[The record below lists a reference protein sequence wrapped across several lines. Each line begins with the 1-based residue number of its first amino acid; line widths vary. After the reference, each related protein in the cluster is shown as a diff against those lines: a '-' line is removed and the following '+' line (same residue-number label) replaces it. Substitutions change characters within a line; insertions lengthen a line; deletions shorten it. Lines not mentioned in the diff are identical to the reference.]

1 MTHITIDVHNVA
13 GGTRPGDTVAFWAPS
28 YRAGS
33 DDSLISTDRVE
44 VELVDGK
51 GEVDLEP
58 GQVFVEVRTM
68 VSQTPALVIVPDTD
82 VTVELGELMDHP
94 IYTGPMSEYLPNRDL
109 VNNTDALDAR
119 WDGDILTVAG
129 VSSPPLTGPK
139 GDKGDPGEP
148 GEPGKDGIDGKPGE
162 RGERGP
168 AGEPGRDGV
177 DGKPGEKGER
187 GEQGPKGDAFTYS
200 DFTPEQLEALKGE
213 KGEPGPA
220 GERGPQGVPGEPG
233 KDGQDGT
240 MTFEDLTPE
249 QRESL
254 RGPAGADGSDGKP
267 GKPGPA
273 GEQGEPGV
281 PGNPGPKGDKGDPF
295 TYEDFTDEQL
305 QALKGEQ
312 GEPGK
317 PGPAGPAG
325 SNGKDGQD
333 GSTGPQGPRGEA
345 FTYDDFTP
353 EQLEALKGERGE
365 RGLPGEDGA
374 KGDPGEPGKDGV
386 DGKPGERGPRGLPG
400 EQGPKGDKG
409 DPFEYEDFTS
419 EQLKALTGPQGPK
432 GATGARGPAGT
443 TSWSGITDKP
453 STFPPA
459 KHTHTVSEIT
469 DGVDK
474 KYVDAAV
481 AAAGSDSVEFV
492 TELPSSLSDKKIY
505 VLTND
510 VIHGTA
516 IYKGGDLIATNGYIE
531 LDPANAGTMNIRY
544 SYEINIPIED
554 PYATTEAPI
563 ISAWWDLVDKVN
575 RFAQN
580 SDALNSIPPVVLRG
594 SFQKTQFS
602 DYSGQ
607 VDRDYVSRAARDEL
621 NLPST
626 PTVYL
631 KRSYPSRGVLTK
643 LKSITVD
650 CSGIT
655 PNNSDGDN
663 LFQNSQLEEITL
675 LNTGHLKSFA
685 YMFQYSRNLRN
696 IHGVVDTH
704 SAIYLSDMFNGCEN
718 LKNGHVHLSVKP
730 VGVDDRRIIENSGLT
745 KEPFLKVES

>member
-82 VTVELGELMDHP
+82 VTVELGELMEHP

-109 VNNTDALDAR
+109 VNNVDALDAR

-139 GDKGDPGEP
+139 GDKGEP
-148 GEPGKDGIDGKPGE
+148 GEPGKDG
-162 RGERGP
+162 
-168 AGEPGRDGV
+168 V
-177 DGKPGEKGER
+177 DGKPGEQGPRGLPGDKGER
-187 GEQGPKGDAFTYS
+187 GEQGPKG
-200 DFTPEQLEALKGE
+200 
-213 KGEPGPA
+213 
-220 GERGPQGVPGEPG
+220 ERGPQGEPG

-240 MTFEDLTPE
+240 MTFEDLTHE

-254 RGPAGADGSDGKP
+254 RGPRGIPGKDGERGERGLPGESGKDGKP
-267 GKPGPA
+267 GD
-273 GEQGEPGV
+273 
-281 PGNPGPKGDKGDPF
+281 KGDKGDPF

-317 PGPAGPAG
+317 PGPAG
-325 SNGKDGQD
+325 K
-333 GSTGPQGPRGEA
+333 
-345 FTYDDFTP
+345 
-353 EQLEALKGERGE
+353 
-365 RGLPGEDGA
+365 
-374 KGDPGEPGKDGV
+374 
-386 DGKPGERGPRGLPG
+386 PG

-432 GATGARGPAGT
+432 GAKGARGPAGT

-453 STFPPA
+453 STFPPE
-459 KHTHTVSEIT
+459 KHTHTVSDIT

-516 IYKGGDLIATNGYIE
+516 IYKGGDLIATDGYIE
-531 LDPANAGTMNIRY
+531 LDPDNAGTVYVKYTYMSKVNGETG
-544 SYEINIPIED
+544 SGGTN
-554 PYATTEAPI
+554 API
-563 ISAWWDLVDKVN
+563 INVWWDLVTKVN
-575 RFAQN
+575 KFSHN
-580 SDALNSIPPVVLRG
+580 SNALYSIPPVVITDKYEKNAFNAVNYSISAYDIVTTARKQYG
-594 SFQKTQFS
+594 SEQISVDFS
-602 DYSGQ
+602 DPIQAVGG
-607 VDRDYVSRAARDEL
+607 
-621 NLPST
+621 
-626 PTVYL
+626 L
-631 KRSYPSRGVLTK
+631 KN

-650 CSGIT
+650 CAGIPSGD
-655 PNNSDGDN
+655 SDGES
-663 LFQNSQLEEITL
+663 LFYSSRVEEITL
-675 LNTGHLKSFA
+675 INTGHLQSFEG
-685 YMFQYSRNLRN
+685 MFQWATSLRSV
-696 IHGVVDTH
+696 HGVIDTH
-704 SAIYLSDMFNGCEN
+704 SDQTMERMFANCSKIKDGR
-718 LKNGHVHLSVKP
+718 VHLSVKP
-730 VGVDDRRIIENSGLT
+730 KGANTSSMTQSSGLT

>member
-82 VTVELGELMDHP
+82 VTVELGELMEHP

-109 VNNTDALDAR
+109 VNNVDALDAR

-139 GDKGDPGEP
+139 GDKGEP
-148 GEPGKDGIDGKPGE
+148 GEPGKDG
-162 RGERGP
+162 
-168 AGEPGRDGV
+168 V
-177 DGKPGEKGER
+177 DGKPGEQGPRGLPGDKGER
-187 GEQGPKGDAFTYS
+187 GEQGPKG
-200 DFTPEQLEALKGE
+200 
-213 KGEPGPA
+213 
-220 GERGPQGVPGEPG
+220 ERGPQGEPG

-240 MTFEDLTPE
+240 MTFEDLTHE

-254 RGPAGADGSDGKP
+254 RGPRGIPGKDGERGERGLPGESGKDGKP
-267 GKPGPA
+267 GD
-273 GEQGEPGV
+273 
-281 PGNPGPKGDKGDPF
+281 KGDKGDPF

-317 PGPAGPAG
+317 PGPAG
-325 SNGKDGQD
+325 K
-333 GSTGPQGPRGEA
+333 
-345 FTYDDFTP
+345 
-353 EQLEALKGERGE
+353 
-365 RGLPGEDGA
+365 
-374 KGDPGEPGKDGV
+374 
-386 DGKPGERGPRGLPG
+386 PG

-432 GATGARGPAGT
+432 GAKGARGPAGT

-453 STFPPA
+453 STFPPE
-459 KHTHTVSEIT
+459 KHTHTVSDIT

-516 IYKGGDLIATNGYIE
+516 IYKGGDLIATDGYIE
-531 LDPANAGTMNIRY
+531 LDPDNAGTVYVKYTYMSKVNGETG
-544 SYEINIPIED
+544 SGGTN
-554 PYATTEAPI
+554 API
-563 ISAWWDLVDKVN
+563 INVWWDLVTKVN
-575 RFAQN
+575 KFSHN
-580 SDALNSIPPVVLRG
+580 SNALYSIPPVVITDKYEKNAFNAVNYSISAYDIVTTARKQYG
-594 SFQKTQFS
+594 SEQISVDFS
-602 DYSGQ
+602 DPIQAVGG
-607 VDRDYVSRAARDEL
+607 
-621 NLPST
+621 
-626 PTVYL
+626 L
-631 KRSYPSRGVLTK
+631 KN

-650 CSGIT
+650 CAGIPSGD
-655 PNNSDGDN
+655 SDGES
-663 LFQNSQLEEITL
+663 LFYSSRVEEITL
-675 LNTGHLKSFA
+675 INTGHLQSFEG
-685 YMFQYSRNLRN
+685 MFQWATSLRSV
-696 IHGVVDTH
+696 HGVIDTH
-704 SAIYLSDMFNGCEN
+704 SAQTMERMFANCSKIKDGR
-718 LKNGHVHLSVKP
+718 VHLSVKP
-730 VGVDDRRIIENSGLT
+730 KGANTSSMTQSSGLT

>member
-13 GGTRPGDTVAFWAPS
+13 GGTREGDTVAFWAPS
-28 YRAGS
+28 YRAGH

-82 VTVELGELMDHP
+82 VTVELGELMEHP

-148 GEPGKDGIDGKPGE
+148 G
-162 RGERGP
+162 
-168 AGEPGRDGV
+168 RDGV
-177 DGKPGEKGER
+177 DGKPGERGPRGLPGDKGDR
-187 GEQGPKGDAFTYS
+187 GEQGPKG
-200 DFTPEQLEALKGE
+200 
-213 KGEPGPA
+213 
-220 GERGPQGVPGEPG
+220 ERGPQGEPGEPG

-249 QRESL
+249 QRETL
-254 RGPAGADGSDGKP
+254 RGPRGLPGKDGVDGKP
-267 GKPGPA
+267 GEQGPPGKPGED
-273 GEQGEPGV
+273 GER
-281 PGNPGPKGDKGDPF
+281 GPKGDKGDPF

-305 QALKGEQ
+305 QALKGERGERGPQ
-312 GEPGK
+312 GNPGER
-317 PGPAGPAG
+317 GPAG
-325 SNGKDGQD
+325 NDGKDGQD
-333 GSTGPQGPRGEA
+333 GDTGPQGPRGKA

-365 RGLPGEDGA
+365 RGLPGEDGE
-374 KGDPGEPGKDGV
+374 KGEPGKPGPA
-386 DGKPGERGPRGLPG
+386 GKPGDR
-400 EQGPKGDKG
+400 GPKGDKG
-409 DPFEYEDFTS
+409 DPFEYEDFTP
-419 EQLKALTGPQGPK
+419 EQLKALTGPQGPR
-432 GATGARGPAGT
+432 GARGPAGT

-459 KHTHTVSEIT
+459 KHTLTVSDIT
-469 DGVDK
+469 DLPAISYGTDENHLVQRGDDGEILVRPK
-474 KYVDAAV
+474 PTDRLHATSKEYVDAAV

-492 TELPSSLSDKKIY
+492 NELPSSLSDKKIY
-505 VLTND
+505 VVTNE

-531 LDPANAGTMNIRY
+531 LDPDNAGTMY
-544 SYEINIPIED
+544 VSYTCGVNMPVMD
-554 PYATTEAPI
+554 NSGTTEAPI
-563 ISAWWDLVDKVN
+563 IGAWWDLIDKVN
-575 RFAQN
+575 KFARN
-580 SDALNSIPPVVLRG
+580 SDKLNSIPPVVLRG
-594 SFQKTQFS
+594 SFQKNQFS

-607 VDRDYVSRAARDEL
+607 VDRDYVSRVARDTL
-621 NLPST
+621 GLASK

-631 KRSYPSRGVLTK
+631 QRSYPSRGVLGN

-650 CSGIT
+650 CSGIA
-655 PNNSDGDN
+655 PSVSDGDS
-663 LFQNSQLEEITL
+663 LFQSSQLEEITL

-685 YMFQYSRNLRN
+685 HMFKYSSGLRDV
-696 IHGVVDTH
+696 HGVVDTH
-704 SAIYLSDMFNGCEN
+704 SAEYLNNMFDRCEN
-718 LKNGHVHLSVKP
+718 LKDGHVHLSVKP
-730 VGVDDRRIIENSGLT
+730 TGAYVSDFTSNSGLT

>member
-13 GGTRPGDTVAFWAPS
+13 GGTREGDTVAFWAPS

-58 GQVFVEVRTM
+58 GQVFVEVRTL

-82 VTVELGELMDHP
+82 VTVELGELMEHP

-148 GEPGKDGIDGKPGE
+148 GK
-162 RGERGP
+162 
-168 AGEPGRDGV
+168 DGV
-177 DGKPGEKGER
+177 DGKPGERGPRGLPGDKGER
-187 GEQGPKGDAFTYS
+187 
-200 DFTPEQLEALKGE
+200 
-213 KGEPGPA
+213 GEPGPA
-220 GERGPQGVPGEPG
+220 GERGPQGEPG
-233 KDGQDGT
+233 KDGRDGADGT
-240 MTFEDLTPE
+240 MTFEDLTTE

-254 RGPAGADGSDGKP
+254 RGPRGLPGEDGADGEPGKDGKP
-267 GKPGPA
+267 G
-273 GEQGEPGV
+273 EPGER
-281 PGNPGPKGDKGDPF
+281 GERGPKGDKGDPF

-305 QALKGEQ
+305 QALKGER

-317 PGPAGPAG
+317 QGVPGERGPAGD
-325 SNGKDGQD
+325 DGQDGAD
-333 GSTGPQGPRGEA
+333 GSTGPQGPRGKA

-353 EQLEALKGERGE
+353 EQLEALKGERGP

-374 KGDPGEPGKDGV
+374 KGDTGEPGPA
-386 DGKPGERGPRGLPG
+386 GKPG

-409 DPFEYEDFTS
+409 DPFEYEDFTP

-432 GATGARGPAGT
+432 GATGARGPVGT

-453 STFPPA
+453 STFPPSP
-459 KHTHTVSEIT
+459 HTHKSSDIT

-492 TELPSSLSDKKIY
+492 NELPSSLSDKKIY
-505 VLTND
+505 VVTND

-531 LDPANAGTMNIRY
+531 LDPDKAGTTYVYYDYMDDDMGRAGEG
-544 SYEINIPIED
+544 SGRFPI
-554 PYATTEAPI
+554 T
-563 ISAWWDLVDKVN
+563 SAWWVLVDKVN
-575 RFAQN
+575 EFARD
-580 SDALNSIPPVVLRG
+580 SDALHSIPPVVFRG
-594 SFQKTQFS
+594 SFRNNQFS
-602 DYSGQ
+602 DTVSQ
-607 VDRDYVSRAARDEL
+607 VDSGDVRNEARNRYGL
-621 NLPST
+621 SSSFMVNISQ
-626 PTVYL
+626 
-631 KRSYPSRGVLTK
+631 SYPMRGELRN

-650 CSGIT
+650 CSGIA
-655 PNNSDGDN
+655 PSVSDGDS
-663 LFQNSQLEEITL
+663 LFQSSQLEEITL
-675 LNTGHLKSFA
+675 LNTGHLRSFA
-685 YMFQYSRNLRN
+685 HMFKYSRALHDV
-696 IHGVVDTH
+696 HGVVDTH
-704 SAIYLSDMFNGCEN
+704 SAEYLNSMFDGCSN
-718 LKNGHVHLSVKP
+718 LKDGHVHLNVKP
-730 VGVDDRRIIENSGLT
+730 ADAYVSDIITDSGLT

>member
-33 DDSLISTDRVE
+33 GDSLISTDRVE

-82 VTVELGELMDHP
+82 VTVELGELMEHP

-148 GEPGKDGIDGKPGE
+148 G
-162 RGERGP
+162 
-168 AGEPGRDGV
+168 RDGV
-177 DGKPGEKGER
+177 DGKPGERGPRGLPGDKGER
-187 GEQGPKGDAFTYS
+187 GEQGP
-200 DFTPEQLEALKGE
+200 Q
-213 KGEPGPA
+213 

-240 MTFEDLTPE
+240 MTFEDLAPK

-254 RGPAGADGSDGKP
+254 RGPRGVPGEDGDKGEP
-267 GKPGPA
+267 
-273 GEQGEPGV
+273 GEQGL
-281 PGNPGPKGDKGDPF
+281 KGDKGDPF

-305 QALKGEQ
+305 QNLKGER
-312 GEPGK
+312 GEPGER
-317 PGPAGPAG
+317 GPAGPAG
-325 SNGKDGQD
+325 NDGKDGAD

-353 EQLEALKGERGE
+353 EQLEALKGERGP

-374 KGDPGEPGKDGV
+374 KGDTGDPGPAGK
-386 DGKPGERGPRGLPG
+386 PG

-409 DPFEYEDFTS
+409 DPFEYEDFTP

-459 KHTHTVSEIT
+459 KHTHTVSDIT
-469 DGVDK
+469 DLPEISRSDSGDALVQRYANGAIDVPLTPNFPNEAASR
-474 KYVDAAV
+474 KYVDTAV

-492 TELPSSLSDKKIY
+492 TKLPNSLSDKKIY
-505 VLTND
+505 VVTNEA
-510 VIHGTA
+510 INGTA
-516 IYKGGDLIATNGYIE
+516 IYNGPHLLATNGHIDLDPDETYTIEYVSETRRVTLPDANSALYQKVGAINPNIKNRIE
-531 LDPANAGTMNIRY
+531 LPPIVFRGQFPKMQLFNDNFQMEDVLEFNNLSADYTSTDIFTHWYSINAIGHLTIYCAGATNISQMLTFAELSTVTLRETYRVTDFSLSFRSARITKVYGVIDTRAGVTFDSMFY
-544 SYEINIPIED
+544 S
-554 PYATTEAPI
+554 T
-563 ISAWWDLVDKVN
+563 DLKD
-575 RFAQN
+575 
-580 SDALNSIPPVVLRG
+580 
-594 SFQKTQFS
+594 
-602 DYSGQ
+602 GQ
-607 VDRDYVSRAARDEL
+607 VA
-621 NLPST
+621 
-626 PTVYL
+626 
-631 KRSYPSRGVLTK
+631 
-643 LKSITVD
+643 
-650 CSGIT
+650 
-655 PNNSDGDN
+655 
-663 LFQNSQLEEITL
+663 
-675 LNTGHLKSFA
+675 
-685 YMFQYSRNLRN
+685 
-696 IHGVVDTH
+696 
-704 SAIYLSDMFNGCEN
+704 
-718 LKNGHVHLSVKP
+718 LSVKNK
-730 VGVDDRRIIENSGLT
+730 GASTKNLT
-745 KEPFLKVES
+745 TYKLKKEPFLKVES